1 MLKLSFNPFLSTL
14 SEKELITLVKKE
26 CNYTNDAKTALLKKY
41 QPYISNLLKLYP
53 SYIKEDLE
61 VLAYVGLIKAIENFD
76 LKKGVKLITFARF
89 YIKKE
94 IANFIKNELELT
106 KREVSELLIEDPQ
119 YISIEEHE
127 IRKSKNEIYWEKMAV
142 EKEYDD
148 NITQVQ
154 INSFTKELTPQQQLL
169 INLMFYHGNS
179 ATEVAKHLNIS
190 KPRVTQLL
198 NCIKNKGLKK
208 LTYLND

>member
-53 SYIKEDLE
+53 NYIKEDLE

-76 LKKGVKLITFARF
+76 MNKNVKLITFARF

-94 IANFIKNELELT
+94 IAKFIKNELELT
-106 KREVSELLIEDPQ
+106 KREVSELLIEDSQ
-119 YISIEEHE
+119 YINFEEYE
-127 IRKSKNEIYWEKMAV
+127 LRKSRSDIYMEKLEIENS
-142 EKEYDD
+142 YDN
-148 NITQVQ
+148 NIIKTSV
-154 INSFTKELTPQQQLL
+154 NSFTKELSPQQQLL
-169 INLMFYHGNS
+169 INLIINHGCTS
-179 ATEVAKHLNIS
+179 AEAARHLNIS

-198 NCIKNKGLKK
+198 NSIRKKGLKK
-208 LTYLND
+208 LSYLNN